1 MSIVTPDG
9 KVFDPETL
17 QTLGQ
22 EKKVKRMYELEQ
34 SGIKLATD
42 EKPKDALDRAL
53 MQVRESYGQAVMQ
66 KMVSEGAS
74 AEDAYMKAQVMVG
87 NMANPFQAEPAA
99 RAVFLAMVEEVHFLK
114 GIIDQLAAR
123 LKELDGKEL
132 EKVEG
137 LPEAK

>member
-99 RAVFLAMVEEVHFLK
+99 RAVFLAMAEEVHFLK